1 MSRAGPSSTK
11 FFAVKLPGLFFL
23 KTQCKFWGQ
32 IMVYFER
39 KRRVYD
45 ANVETALAQ
54 LWFSADK
61 STFWPQP
68 GAVGDILTPHREDAL
83 QQITCSPGCLPLGGR
98 QATLSHRAITDL

>member
-11 FFAVKLPGLFFL
+11 FFFAVKLSGLFFL
-23 KTQCKFWGQ
+23 KTQCKFWGH

-39 KRRVYD
+39 TRRVHD

-68 GAVGDILTPHREDAL
+68 GAEGIF
-83 QQITCSPGCLPLGGR
+83 C
-98 QATLSHRAITDL
+98 HRAGKMHCSR